1 MKMGIQHSSNNRLF
15 SGLGAYGSNLV
26 SYTRPRLNTEQSSMM
41 EALITEKRRKRLYS
55 DEEIKFESELLA
67 RSEKSKKDSK
77 DRVSDPV
84 EE

>member
-1 MKMGIQHSSNNRLF
+1 
-15 SGLGAYGSNLV
+15 
-26 SYTRPRLNTEQSSMM
+26 
-41 EALITEKRRKRLYS
+41 LITEKRRKRLYS